1 MKAVYKLLGSKY
13 LHVENTFGLV
23 VACGATKY
31 IVKGSNP
38 DEHFYFA
45 NYSSRF
51 RQIPP
56 DPSADAGVA
65 SSILILLRLSV
76 AG

>member
-1 MKAVYKLLGSKY
+1 MIYKLLGSRK

-23 VACGATKY
+23 VACGATECF
-31 IVKGSNP
+31 VKGSNP

-45 NYSSRF
+45 NYSARF
-51 RQIPP
+51 RQILP
-56 DPSADAGVA
+56 DSSADAGVA
-65 SSILILLRLSV
+65 GSILILLRLSV

>member
-1 MKAVYKLLGSKY
+1 M
-13 LHVENTFGLV
+13 ENTFGLV
-23 VACGATKY
+23 VACGAAKCFDM
-31 IVKGSNP
+31 GSNP

-65 SSILILLRLSV
+65 GSILILLRLSV